1 MAKAALAEK
10 RQDDGGILRSLFPA
24 DERSR
29 PCPRC
34 GEEAPQTRDRV
45 VERIVEHPR
54 VIVRGTQFW
63 RCPRC
68 NAISGQESRDYV
80 EPIEYITGQS

>member
-1 MAKAALAEK
+1 MAKKALTQK

-24 DERSR
+24 DERSWR
-29 PCPRC
+29 CPRC
-34 GEEAPQTRDRV
+34 GVEAPLTRDRV
-45 VERIVEHPR
+45 VECIVEHPR

-68 NAISGQESRDYV
+68 NAISGQEFQDYV
-80 EPIEYITGQS
+80 QPIEYITSES